1 MMAIAAPAHPVADER
16 FDAKGFWALIAT
28 MFQGAFNDNAY
39 KLVLI
44 YYLCD
49 RYADEAA
56 GRPATWVTTVLAALG
71 LLMFALPYLM
81 FPGLAGALADRFS
94 KRSVTIATKW
104 WEVGVMLVGLL
115 AFWTDNVGFMA
126 VMFFM
131 MNMQSAFFSPAKY
144 GILPEMLPESRL
156 SWGNGILQMATF
168 VAIILGVGIVG
179 PLMDL
184 GLGVYWLSGLLI
196 GLSTLGLI
204 SSYRVTQV
212 PPACPSLRIPINPWS
227 GLGKYFQCFWR
238 DHVLFLTMV
247 GGGFFWFIGGL
258 MQSNV
263 IVLGESVL
271 GWSHQYVG
279 YLQLAIA
286 LGIGMGSVAAGYFS
300 RRKIELGLVPL
311 GLAGMT
317 LSAGLLYLP
326 WTSFPVL
333 TGLLFLLGWSGGFFE
348 VPLAA
353 ALQHPTP
360 REMKGGKNAAF
371 NIDTCLGISTAGL
384 VLLIQPIFM
393 PSGQNVNPYNI
404 FIAGAGMTLLMG
416 LYLCFRLPAFI
427 LRTVLWIMG
436 NTIYRVDT
444 RGRHYLPERAGALLV
459 ANHTSFVDALILTAS
474 IDRPV
479 RFLISQEIFGVRWIR
494 PFAKAMRAIPVS
506 PMAQPKDLIHSLHEA
521 TNAINNGELVCIF
534 AEGQITRTGNL
545 LPFRKGFERIIKGTN
560 APIIP
565 AHLDRLW
572 GSIFSYSKGRFF
584 LKLPKRIPYR
594 VAVTFGEPMRA
605 TSTTVEVRER
615 IQRLGTEAYLDRK
628 LHEPLLH
635 RGFVRMARKRAF
647 KMAMADHATEG
658 LPYWKALVGSI
669 ALARKLRTV
678 LDKQPMVGV
687 LLPPTVGAAVT
698 NIALTLMGKTVVNL
712 NYTASDDALESAAR
726 RCNLTQVLTAHAFL
740 SKVSCTVP
748 AKAVY
753 LEDVRKTIRGADQ
766 MVAMLMAATLPVRL
780 LERRLGGPARRS
792 PDDLATVIFSSGS
805 EGEPK
810 GVMLTHF
817 NIMSNIESAL
827 QVFPHKRGDGM
838 MGMLPFFHSF
848 GYMATLWLP
857 LAQGF
862 RVVFHPNPL
871 EAKVIGQQIYKY
883 KLDFLVAAPTFLQ
896 AFIRRCL
903 PEELACLRYV
913 ITGAEKLPARV
924 RDAFESKFG
933 LTPLEGY
940 GTTECGPAVA
950 FNVVDFRAPGFYQVG
965 TKHGTVGHPIPGVS
979 VKVIDPDSGQELPPG
994 EAGLLHVKGPNI
1006 MKGYIGMPEKTA
1018 EVLHDGWYNTGDVAF
1033 LDEDG
1038 FITITDRLARFSKI
1052 AGEMVPHTKVEEE
1065 LHRLLG
1071 LSEQSMAVTG
1081 VPDSGKGERL
1091 VVLHTLSNGD
1101 VERLV
1106 AKMDQSNLPKLWLPK
1121 YNSFYHIPEI
1131 PILGTGKMD
1140 IKRVRKIAKELDV
1153 GG

>member
-1 MMAIAAPAHPVADER
+1 MDNAAPAHQPDANER
-16 FDAKGFWALIAT
+16 FDVKGFWALIAT

-39 KLVLI
+39 KFVLI

-49 RYADEAA
+49 KFADEAA

-71 LLMFALPYLM
+71 LLMFALPYLL
-81 FPGLAGALADRFS
+81 FPGLTGALADRYS
-94 KRSVTIATKW
+94 KRTVTIATKW
-104 WEVGVMLVGLL
+104 WEVGVMVVGLL
-115 AFWTDNVGFMA
+115 AFWIDSVPLMA

-156 SWGNGILQMATF
+156 SWGNGLLQMATF
-168 VAIILGVGIVG
+168 VAIILGVGVVG

-184 GLGVYWLSGLLI
+184 GLGVYWLSALLI
-196 GLSTLGLI
+196 VLSTLGLLA
-204 SSYRVTQV
+204 SYQVTPV
-212 PPACPSLRIPINPWS
+212 AAACPNRRISLNPWS

-247 GGGFFWFIGGL
+247 GGGFFWFFGGL

-271 GWSHQYVG
+271 NWSHQYVG
-279 YLQLAIA
+279 YLQLSVA
-286 LGIGMGSVAAGYFS
+286 LGIGLGSVAAGYLS

-317 LSAGLLYLP
+317 AMAGLLYFP

-333 TGLLFLLGWSGGFFE
+333 TALLFALGWSAGFFE

-353 ALQHPTP
+353 SLQHRSP
-360 REMKGGKNAAF
+360 REMKGGIIAAY
-371 NIDTCLGISTAGL
+371 NIVTCLGISIAGL
-384 VLLIQPIFM
+384 VLLIQPIFV
-393 PSGQNVNPYNI
+393 PTGQTVNPYNI

-416 LYLCFRLPAFI
+416 LYLCLRLPTFI
-427 LRTVLWIMG
+427 LRTVLWILG

-444 RGRHYLPERAGALLV
+444 RGRHYIPEKAGALIV

-479 RFLISQEIFGVRWIR
+479 RFLISQEIYAVRWIR

-506 PMAQPKDLIHSLHEA
+506 PMAQPKDLIRALHSA
-521 TNAINNGELVCIF
+521 TDAINSGELVCVF

-545 LPFRKGFERIIKGTN
+545 LPFRRGFERIMKGTD

-572 GSIFSYSKGRFF
+572 GSIFSYSEGRFF

-594 VAVTFGEPMRA
+594 VAVTFGAPMNA
-605 TSTTVEVRER
+605 ASPTVEVRER
-615 IQRLGTEAYLDRK
+615 IQRLGTEAYLDRR

-635 RGFVRMARKRAF
+635 RGFVRMARKRPF
-647 KMAMADHATEG
+647 KMAMADQSTEG
-658 LPYWKALVGSI
+658 IPYWKALVGSI

-678 LDKQPMVGV
+678 LDEQPMVGV
-687 LLPPTVGAAVT
+687 LLPPTVGAALT

-740 SKVSCTVP
+740 SKVSCAVP

-753 LEDVRKTIRGADQ
+753 LEDVRKTIGGFDQ
-766 MVAMLMAATLPVRL
+766 LMAILMAALLPLRL
-780 LERRLGGPARRS
+780 LECRLGGRARRS
-792 PDDLATVIFSSGS
+792 PDDLATIIFSSGS

-827 QVFPHKRGDGM
+827 QVFPHRRGDGM

-862 RVVFHPNPL
+862 RAVFHPNPL

-913 ITGAEKLPARV
+913 ITGAEKLPTRV
-924 RDAFESKFG
+924 REAFENKFG

-940 GTTECGPAVA
+940 GTTECSPAVS
-950 FNVVDFRAPGFYQVG
+950 FNVIDFRAPGFYQVG

-979 VKVIDPDSGQELPPG
+979 VKVIDPDTGRELPKG

-1018 EVLHDGWYNTGDVAF
+1018 EVLHNGWYNTGDIAF
-1033 LDEDG
+1033 VDEDG

-1101 VERLV
+1101 VERLM
-1106 AKMDQSNLPKLWLPK
+1106 ARMDQSSLPKLWLPK
-1121 YNSFYHIPEI
+1121 YNSFYYVPEI

-1140 IKRVRKIAKELDV
+1140 IKQVRKIAKELDV